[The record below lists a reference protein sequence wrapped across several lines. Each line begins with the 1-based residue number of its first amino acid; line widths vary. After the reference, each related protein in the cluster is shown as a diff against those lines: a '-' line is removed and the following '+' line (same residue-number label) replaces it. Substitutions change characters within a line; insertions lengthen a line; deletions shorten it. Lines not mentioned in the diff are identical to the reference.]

1 MERWGAQPGARL
13 YAAGGE
19 DWTPPPAIAGAAALE
34 ALGAFPRAD
43 EGPWAVPLGAS
54 PEALAA
60 AEDPADWH
68 GPWEALTQQRYPGV
82 ALHQLQRLTHA
93 LEGAAMLLEQRERQ
107 RPLCPQGR
115 PTPRARHV
123 NAVFLRY
130 YGTGLQPAMAE
141 LERGLR
147 PWLETT
153 GKLWVQLQGGAPL
166 AARDQL

>member
-1 MERWGAQPGARL
+1 MGRPPER
-13 YAAGGE
+13 E
-19 DWTPPPAIAGAAALE
+19 
-34 ALGAFPRAD
+34 
-43 EGPWAVPLGAS
+43 

-68 GPWEALTQQRYPGV
+68 GPWEALTRQRYPGV

-93 LEGAAMLLEQRERQ
+93 LEAAAMLLEQRRQ

-130 YGTGLQPAMAE
+130 GTGLQPAE
-141 LERGLR
+141 LERGLG

-153 GKLWVQLQGGAPL
+153 GKLWAQLQGARARSATSFERLSGSSGAW
-166 AARDQL
+166 A